1 MTLFS
6 TETIFIFCCFLSCFI
21 QIIARPQDSSAS
33 EDIDNKPRC
42 GKHNPCGTI
51 NPSQNCSVSS
61 DPFETKFGEWPHMC
75 AILKSRTVVSNSGEQ
90 DKEVQEFFAGASLI
104 APGVLLTA
112 AHWVK

>member
-1 MTLFS
+1 MSLFS
-6 TETIFIFCCFLSCFI
+6 TKNIFIFCCFLSCFI

-42 GKHNPCGTI
+42 GKHNRCGTI

-75 AILKSRTVVSNSGEQ
+75 IILQRTISLSNGEEELYY
-90 DKEVQEFFAGASLI
+90 KGGASLI
-104 APGVLLTA
+104 APNIVLTA
-112 AHWVK
+112 AHKAS